1 VAFFLKNQLQ
11 VHLQRV
17 EKDPGH
23 IADTQADLL
32 DLFALAVLKHQ
43 VGDVEGHGIF
53 MHGGSYPWG
62 IWDVKGTHT
71 TYFTVMP
78 HTSKCEAGLCGEQGL
93 MLLMTVLQNYLVVF
107 AFLRVFAVK

>member
-1 VAFFLKNQLQ
+1 MAFFLKNQLQ

-17 EKDPGH
+17 EEDARH
-23 IADTQADLL
+23 VADAQADLF
-32 DLFALAVLKHQ
+32 DLFALVVLKHQ

-53 MHGGSYPWG
+53 MHGGSNPWG
-62 IWDVKGTHT
+62 IGDVKGTHP
-71 TYFTVMP
+71 TYFTAMP

-93 MLLMTVLQNYLVVF
+93 MLLMTVLQTYLVVF